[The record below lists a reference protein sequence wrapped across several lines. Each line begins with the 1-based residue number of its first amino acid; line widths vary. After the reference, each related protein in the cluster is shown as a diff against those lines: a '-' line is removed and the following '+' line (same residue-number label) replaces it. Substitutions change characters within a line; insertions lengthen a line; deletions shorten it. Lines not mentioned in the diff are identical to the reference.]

1 MRKNFET
8 ILPHLNGGSY
18 STFCCTCHN
27 WQKSHHIFRYFQRQ
41 NDFLHTIP
49 VALYHMMTSVPNR
62 IDFCRQSYQSYGPI
76 KVANEFRIN
85 DHCSS
90 LQMLLASVLDPL
102 SPLFMKLIYSAA
114 SICNPP
120 NFCRR

>member
-1 MRKNFET
+1 
-8 ILPHLNGGSY
+8 
-18 STFCCTCHN
+18 
-27 WQKSHHIFRYFQRQ
+27 
-41 NDFLHTIP
+41 
-49 VALYHMMTSVPNR
+49 MMTSVPNR

-102 SPLFMKLIYSAA
+102 SPLFMKLIYSVA
-114 SICNPP
+114 SICNHKIFVDVNPFLISHTA
-120 NFCRR
+120 NQLIFCANALALQEKNNYLIYLQNKRTYNKRWE